1 MSGINRSSFVA
12 TAAALAA
19 TLLLAA
25 CPPGGGDGQDTT
37 GTGRSGNE
45 ARYPFAVASIPVLR
59 AAADP
64 KQRAECFTR
73 TFSNGNSVKLRGGQ
87 DVRILAHDSTV
98 AYEVGTLEEGEHYI
112 AVMVDLGGTGLED
125 YALAPG
131 DSTCW
136 AVRADSVGLHSVFYG
151 ATATVMRPLTID
163 VHSKAHEHADADW
176 IVERRYPSQFRQF
189 GSATMRTAESSWVP
203 PFLAPGVAFA
213 ATAAAS
219 DTTDQGGSG
228 PWTTCASNGCCK
240 PR

>member
-1 MSGINRSSFVA
+1 MSRINRSSIVGV
-12 TAAALAA
+12 AAALAA
-19 TLLLAA
+19 TLLLGA

-37 GTGRSGNE
+37 GTSRSGDE
-45 ARYPFAVASIPVLR
+45 VRYPYAVASIPVQQ
-59 AAADP
+59 AEADA
-64 KQRAECFTR
+64 RRRMDCFTR
-73 TFSNGNSVKLRGGQ
+73 KYSNGNSVNLRGGQ
-87 DVRILAHDSTV
+87 YVRILAHDSTV
-98 AYEVGTLEEGEHYI
+98 AYQIEMLEEGEHYV
-112 AVMVDLGGTGLED
+112 AVMVDLGGTGLEE

-163 VHSKAHEHADADW
+163 VHSQRHQQADADW
-176 IVERRYPSQFRQF
+176 VVERRYPAQFRRF
-189 GSATMRTAESSWVP
+189 GSAMTPTPESSWAP
-203 PFLAPGVAFA
+203 PFLAPGVLFA